1 MFKKLFKLPLVAFV
15 AIICTSCSNGKV
27 AASLIPL
34 DATMVMA
41 IDIQSLA
48 EKGELDKLGT
58 MSSFKSLE
66 REMRSENRE
75 LFNLLEDLKEDP
87 SSAGI
92 DLRDPIYIF
101 TIPDGDDFYTA
112 IAVHLL
118 DDANFEVFM
127 ERILDDRST
136 PTYQKEDT
144 GDFVNYRVRNGMN
157 ISFDGDRALFLMHN
171 NKRNETLYGVRD
183 NLMALENEETILEK
197 KVFAN
202 FLDGQKD
209 VSLYLSSNFITDNRM
224 LMSELS
230 NLPYDLSDNTVMA
243 FLDFQD
249 GKITLTAQVA
259 YNEELKKLKNKN
271 PLMGKKINEA
281 LLKYIRAESIAVGGI
296 ALNLENYLK
305 LMDKST
311 TGRNE
316 YSKINDIID
325 ELDLKTIATKLDG
338 SIVASYNGMEQRQ
351 VEVTSWYDEE
361 PYFVTKSSPNLAV
374 VVGIKDQAYF
384 KEKISS
390 LLEPDIIIEDGLQV
404 LKADGVLM
412 YMSYNKSSMMFT
424 TNKEDA
430 LNHQRGTGAN
440 KSLQGSD
447 IAKTMED
454 YPLFLSMDLNSKN
467 VTQQFNNRELDRV
480 SSSLKSWDKMM
491 DRVEYKLDRDSNMA
505 LTLYMKNDDKN
516 SLAQLI
522 TFVEQTYTEMGNL

>member
-1 MFKKLFKLPLVAFV
+1 
-15 AIICTSCSNGKV
+15 
-27 AASLIPL
+27 
-34 DATMVMA
+34 
-41 IDIQSLA
+41 
-48 EKGELDKLGT
+48 
-58 MSSFKSLE
+58 
-66 REMRSENRE
+66 
-75 LFNLLEDLKEDP
+75 
-87 SSAGI
+87 
-92 DLRDPIYIF
+92 
-101 TIPDGDDFYTA
+101 
-112 IAVHLL
+112 
-118 DDANFEVFM
+118 
-127 ERILDDRST
+127 
-136 PTYQKEDT
+136 
-144 GDFVNYRVRNGMN
+144 
-157 ISFDGDRALFLMHN
+157 
-171 NKRNETLYGVRD
+171 
-183 NLMALENEETILEK
+183 
-197 KVFAN
+197 
-202 FLDGQKD
+202 
-209 VSLYLSSNFITDNRM
+209 
-224 LMSELS
+224 
-230 NLPYDLSDNTVMA
+230 MA

-316 YSKINDIID
+316 YSKINDMMD

-404 LKADGVLM
+404 LKADGVHM
-412 YMSYNKSSMMFT
+412 YMSYNKSSMMLT

-491 DRVEYKLDRDSNMA
+491 DRVEYKLDHDSNMA